1 MIGLLSRP
9 LARLRQLR
17 ASTDGNV
24 MIEFA
29 LIGPTFIA
37 MMFGVLQFGIGMQ
50 NYNAMRSA
58 AADAARYAVV
68 AYQGENNLTNI
79 QIESYARS
87 VATTPPYGLLPQRFN
102 VSVGDAAVQRVAGV
116 RELEMT
122 MEYRIPTI
130 LTVIGME
137 EIPINYSRPIFLI
150 NN

>member
-1 MIGLLSRP
+1 MTRLRP
-9 LARLRQLR
+9 RAHARLRRLK
-17 ASTDGNV
+17 ACTDGSV

-68 AYQGENNLTNI
+68 AYQGKNNLTNI
-79 QIESYARS
+79 QVESYARS

-102 VSVGDAAVQRVAGV
+102 VLVSNAVVQRVAGV
-116 RELEMT
+116 RELQMT
-122 MEYRIPTI
+122 MEYRIPTF

-137 EIPINYSRPIFLI
+137 EIPINYTRPIFLI